1 MGGGRPFRGFVGGL
15 LIARPCGATSPAP
28 SKGSPSLAA
37 SPPRFAHPSRL
48 ASPRRYLEGAG
59 VIDALTTAL
68 VGLYESPTR
77 PAAPLDF
84 VASVVGGTS
93 ANELQQLRAENARLL
108 AELDS
113 LRAQLARFG
122 VASPSAGAPLPAA
135 ASPKT

>member
-1 MGGGRPFRGFVGGL
+1 VCVTVSWAAQLVLRAPL
-15 LIARPCGATSPAP
+15 ASEPHPAPASPA
-28 SKGSPSLAA
+28 SPA
-37 SPPRFAHPSRL
+37 SMSHHPPPPRD
-48 ASPRRYLEGAG
+48 RRYLEGAG

-77 PAAPLDF
+77 PTAPLEF
-84 VASVVGGTS
+84 LASSVGGGGRA
-93 ANELQQLRAENARLL
+93 ANELQLLRAENARLL

-122 VASPSAGAPLPAA
+122 VASPSAGAPPPPA